1 MKRNNII
8 LAGILFTVFIIGL
21 TGFVLADPQASEG
34 SMEDHM
40 KDRMVGVLV
49 TTDSLDLF
57 DFESYF
63 NENANKVLKGNQIIN
78 SGAYDG
84 RIYATLEDE
93 SLTNV
98 KTGAT
103 VIHQKFVFNDIDGFS
118 YFTAKIQDENR
129 DYKSTHLDDA
139 ITAGKTHFEYTDD
152 GIGVELEGTIYV
164 TPTRQN
170 YIFYMNPV
178 YQNENGD
185 VYVMQGSAISG
196 NMDME
201 GTVFSQTLESSYIVT
216 ENDKTKTDTITV
228 RISISA
234 LYEPVNIEIIEFDK
248 NNEIVEIHKYTAGEV
263 PKTIKS
269 QTETE
274 YIFVITKKNN
284 PHDGLVYSRELYQK
298 DDTGFNTFYSRDDG
312 ICINQYTELI
322 WE

>member
-8 LAGILFTVFIIGL
+8 LAGVLFTVFIIGL
-21 TGFVLADPQASEG
+21 TGFVLADPQASED
-34 SMEDHM
+34 SIE
-40 KDRMVGVLV
+40 DRMVGVLI

-63 NENANKVLKGNQIIN
+63 NENANKILKGNQIIN

-93 SLTNV
+93 LLTNV
-98 KTGAT
+98 KKDKT
-103 VIHQKFVFNDIDGFS
+103 VINQKFVFNDIDGFS
-118 YFTAKIQDENR
+118 YFTAKIKDENG
-129 DYKSTHLDDA
+129 DYTSTHADDA
-139 ITAGKTHFEYTDD
+139 IAVGKTHFKYTDD
-152 GIGVELEGTIYV
+152 GIDVELEGTIYV

-185 VYVMQGSAISG
+185 VYVMEGSAISG

-216 ENDKTKTDTITV
+216 ENGKTKTDTITI
-228 RISISA
+228 RTSISV

-248 NNEIVEIHKYTAGEV
+248 NNEIVEIHKYTAGEM

-274 YIFVITKKNN
+274 YIFVITEKNN
-284 PHDGLVYSRELYQK
+284 PHDGPVYSRELYQR